1 MTYEAGVS
9 AEYAQAFD
17 KSRAASAEF
26 RKAQLAYRSRQ
37 IGDAEFLAAK
47 ALHDAACK
55 EFDVAFAK
63 ESAIPSA

>member
-1 MTYEAGVS
+1 MITEYEIALT
-9 AEYAQAFD
+9 Q
-17 KSRAASAEF
+17 SRIASAEF

-63 ESAIPSA
+63 ESEFPSA